1 MVKNKNKKNKFINW
15 VFKVK
20 KPNTK
25 KYNSK
30 AKEYMNDKEKGEEL
44 LRKAHKKAKANEGKL
59 EDVWEKLQLAIEMSR
74 AWFNGSYRKV
84 PIGSIA
90 TIIIAVLY
98 LVSPIDMI
106 PDFILGLGYLDDA
119 AVLGFAFKQVAS
131 DLEKF
136 KIWKE
141 ENR

>member
-1 MVKNKNKKNKFINW
+1 MIKNKNKKNKFINW

-44 LRKAHKKAKANEGKL
+44 LRKAQKKANANEGKL

-119 AVLGFAFKQVAS
+119 AVLGFAFKQVGS

-141 ENR
+141 ENK